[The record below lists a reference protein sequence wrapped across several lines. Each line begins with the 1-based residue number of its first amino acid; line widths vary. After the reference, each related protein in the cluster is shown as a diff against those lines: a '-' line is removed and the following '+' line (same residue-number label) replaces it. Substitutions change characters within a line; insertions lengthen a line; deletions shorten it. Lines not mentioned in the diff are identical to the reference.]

1 MVESDLMS
9 QQEQWD
15 FDQTKE
21 ILTGIYC
28 KHGQVIVKQLPH
40 YSHGDLTFSV
50 AGRSALVEIKERTQD
65 MAKYHDI
72 PLTCKKYCYLLKEVE
87 DGGYNAAMYCVLLNG
102 TDYLL
107 FNLSS
112 LDLNSLKMRNWSIK
126 KEELGNDKTAIEVPT
141 LFIPVTMALK
151 KGKINGVDKPSQEK
165 TNER

>member
-1 MVESDLMS
+1 MS

-65 MAKYHDI
+65 MTKYHDI
-72 PLTCKKYCYLLKEVE
+72 PLTCKKYCYLLNEVE

-112 LDLNSLKMRNWSIK
+112 LDLNKVKMKNWKIQ
-126 KEELGNDKTAIEVPT
+126 KEELGSDKTAIEVPT

-151 KGKINGVDKPSQEK
+151 KGKINGLDKQTKEE